1 MDNRV
6 VDLSLPIYNA
16 YMSKDKIVFVIVGIV
31 LIAGIIYFGV
41 FSNEKNKEEEALKD
55 VSQALD
61 QATLET
67 KVPVSANPVKE
78 AAGVAN
84 PLEKTNPFKNQYA
97 NPFE

>member
-78 AAGVAN
+78 AAGAVN